1 MITGPW
7 PWGQGWTFGH
17 HSMYIPQRYPFSN
30 DYWTWTMRTR
40 MDVWAS
46 FNVHTTKIHSQM
58 IDWPISYLICG
69 LKWLH
74 PAALQHMGNTLM
86 IAENCA
92 MYYKNCKKYTWYTHA
107 LHVPT
112 WGSTVY
118 VNDCTPTA
126 EIFCERKS
134 CNFTTKINN
143 LCAWNFAFVPW
154 NFQILGQILV
164 RCSLYS
170 PSLLYQYT

>member
-1 MITGPW
+1 
-7 PWGQGWTFGH
+7 
-17 HSMYIPQRYPFSN
+17 
-30 DYWTWTMRTR
+30 MRTR
-40 MDVWAS
+40 MDIWTS
-46 FNVHTTKIHSQM
+46 FNVHTTKISILKWLLDLDHEDKDGRLGIIQCTYYKDIHSQM